1 MNLHNPIRFYAFSSM
16 FLAILQLSS
25 FTRASQRPK
34 AYSLIF
40 SGACWLLSEQIQL
53 RTRTAR
59 SIARARIQ
67 RWGPAQLLSPLPAP
81 SEEAENLDSARG
93 EPASRSA
100 RAPWACLGGW
110 VHARLREA
118 ISAGTAAGA
127 GFMRARAR
135 LWARSVGGGWVHPRS
150 AGTAAGAGSMRVP
163 ARLWTRSVAGAGS
176 TCGRGRGQRRG
187 QGEEL

>member
-1 MNLHNPIRFYAFSSM
+1 MMNLHNPIRFYAFSSM

-25 FTRASQRPK
+25 FTRASQRSK

-40 SGACWLLSEQIQL
+40 SGACSLLSEQIQL

-59 SIARARIQ
+59 SIARARIR
-67 RWGPAQLLSPLPAP
+67 RWGPAQLLPPLPAP

-100 RAPWACLGGW
+100 RACLGGW

-150 AGTAAGAGSMRVP
+150 VGTVAGAGSMRVP

-187 QGEEL
+187 QSAEL

>member
-1 MNLHNPIRFYAFSSM
+1 LHAHGYDA
-16 FLAILQLSS
+16 
-25 FTRASQRPK
+25 
-34 AYSLIF
+34 
-40 SGACWLLSEQIQL
+40 GD
-53 RTRTAR
+53 
-59 SIARARIQ
+59 
-67 RWGPAQLLSPLPAP
+67 PAQLLPPLPAP
-81 SEEAENLDSARG
+81 SEEVENLDSARG

-100 RAPWACLGGW
+100 RALWACLGGW

-127 GFMRARAR
+127 GFMRVRAR
-135 LWARSVGGGWVHPRS
+135 LWARSVGGSWVHPRS

-187 QGEEL
+187 HGEGGGKVRNSSHGVRQSQGRGRRRRRGEGRSWRGGEGRVDGARAGGDTVVWTLTLLT